1 MKLILALLF
10 FCSGALAQ
18 EAKTLSVAFGKG
30 RPPYSFS
37 ERGNARGIEV
47 DLAMEILKRLGY
59 KVRAQVMSPYRIEAE
74 AKHGN
79 TFDVVVGVP
88 QVGDGAGHYYSKPF
102 VAYENYLIALRSRKL
117 AAKKISDLS
126 GVRVGAWHN
135 AWKDLGKDFS
145 RVFSPKAN
153 GRLPDNYRE
162 FVRQEEQVKALWRGD
177 IDALVMDR
185 YIFGWFRMT
194 MAGQVNTGVDVD
206 VFDLFPLVNHS
217 YVAFRDAK
225 VRAAFDKELER
236 LRQSGEYDNIVRI
249 YVGERLAAM
258 LKSGPKPH

>member
-10 FCSGALAQ
+10 FCSFAGAEESKSLA
-18 EAKTLSVAFGKG
+18 VAFGKG

-37 ERGNARGIEV
+37 ERGNSRGIEV
-47 DLAMEILKRLGY
+47 DLALEILKRLGY
-59 KVRAQVMSPYRIEAE
+59 KVRSQVMSPYRIEAE

-88 QVGDGAGHYYSKPF
+88 RGGDGAGHFYSKPF
-102 VAYENYLIALRSRKL
+102 VAYENYLIALRSRKIG
-117 AAKKISDLS
+117 AKKISDLS
-126 GVRVGAWHN
+126 GLRVGAWHN
-135 AWKDLGKDFS
+135 AWKDLGKDFN

-162 FVRQEEQVKALWRGD
+162 FVRQEDQVRALWAGD
-177 IDALVMDR
+177 VDALVMDR
-185 YIFGWFRMT
+185 YIFGWFRM
-194 MAGQVNTGVDVD
+194 ALASQVNTAVDVD
-206 VFDLFPLVNHS
+206 VFDLFPVVNHS

-225 VRAAFDKELER
+225 LRLAFDKELER
-236 LRQSGEYDNIVRI
+236 LRQSGEYDSIVRI

-258 LKSGPKPH
+258 FKSGPKSH